1 MAKITMLKIIL
12 AFSLTSLLA
21 VANITL
27 AEELPVLSGV
37 GGNFTAINSDGN
49 EIEFDSFK
57 GKVVLLAFGY
67 TNCADICP
75 FTLGYLKMVYNK
87 LSAAE
92 QQNVR
97 VLFSTVNPDYDTP
110 EHLKGFLEYFN
121 KDFIGLTGTQE
132 QVDKIVSLFHAQY
145 QATSTPGSVE
155 TKHVR
160 RINEK
165 ETESGKTDKTTLFNH
180 SIMIYLIDKQGK
192 TRSIDYTGTP
202 GDEFVIKIRQLINE
216 KHES

>member
-1 MAKITMLKIIL
+1 MAKNTMLKIIFKL
-12 AFSLTSLLA
+12 SLLSLLFA
-21 VANITL
+21 GDITF
-27 AEELPVLSGV
+27 AEELPILSGV
-37 GGNFTAINSDGN
+37 GGNFTAIDTDGN
-49 EIEFDSFK
+49 EIEFNSFK

-75 FTLGYLKMVYNK
+75 ITLGYLKMVYNK
-87 LSAAE
+87 LSAKE

-132 QVDKIVSLFHAQY
+132 QVDKIASLYYAEH
-145 QATSTPGSVE
+145 QAMSTLESVE

-160 RINEK
+160 RINQK
-165 ETESGKTDKTTLFNH
+165 KVESGKTDKTTLFSH
-180 SIMIYLIDKQGK
+180 SVMIYLMDKQGK

-202 GDEFVIKIRQLINE
+202 GDELIIKIQQLINE
-216 KHES
+216 KQTS

>member
-1 MAKITMLKIIL
+1 MAKHTMLKIIFTL
-12 AFSLTSLLA
+12 SLTSLLT

-37 GGNFTAINSDGN
+37 GGNFTAINTDGN

-75 FTLGYLKMVYNK
+75 ITLGYLKMVYNK
-87 LSAAE
+87 LSVEE

-121 KDFIGLTGTQE
+121 KDFVGLTGTQE
-132 QVDKIVSLFHAQY
+132 QVDKIASLFYAEY
-145 QATSTPGSVE
+145 QAMSTLESVE

-160 RINEK
+160 RINQK
-165 ETESGKTDKTTLFNH
+165 KVESDKTDKTTLFSH
-180 SIMIYLIDKQGK
+180 SVMIYLMDKQGQD
-192 TRSIDYTGTP
+192 T
-202 GDEFVIKIRQLINE
+202 
-216 KHES
+216 